1 MVIQGVN
8 FPSDFEAKKTM
19 IEIGRRMDEKG
30 YVIAGDGSLSVR
42 VGPNAV
48 WITAE
53 GADKGAM
60 KQDCFVR
67 VDLNGRQMPGS
78 RGVRLPEDLPIHL
91 QAYSQNPELR
101 GIVHAY
107 PAGAVALTVRG
118 EEVSPADYTPA
129 VRALGR
135 ITFAAAANA
144 EAAAKE
150 AALVCKTDSGILLS
164 GNGCVMWGKNVMEA
178 FQKLQA
184 LEYYV
189 KLSRLLCAG
198 EKTSGCTQGWGEGNA
213 DSRAYSLSPVQRAG
227 ELADESPAAS
237 EALPIEGLTPL
248 IKPGEGA
255 GVLPQGTP
263 ATAQK
268 SSASASDSIAA
279 SRVPAFASG
288 PAASRVP
295 AAAPALTRAAA
306 PASAVHP
313 QSAALHGR
321 PAEASGA
328 AKLRNQTM
336 AEVVRRS
343 LAAMK

>member
-91 QAYSQNPELR
+91 QAYNQNPELR
-101 GIVHAY
+101 GIIHAY
-107 PAGAVALTVRG
+107 PAGAVALTVQG
-118 EEVSPADYTPA
+118 QGVSPADYTPA

-135 ITFAAAANA
+135 ITLTAAANA

-164 GNGCVMWGKNVMEA
+164 GNGCVMWGKSMMEA
-178 FQKLQA
+178 FQKMQA

-189 KLSRLLCAG
+189 KISRMLCG
-198 EKTSGCTQGWGEGNA
+198 TGRGFGSGAERREVA
-213 DSRAYSLSPVQRAG
+213 AEAVISPV
-227 ELADESPAAS
+227 S
-237 EALPIEGLTPL
+237 EPLSIEGLTPL
-248 IKPGEGA
+248 IKPGEGVGA
-255 GVLPQGTP
+255 LPGGSP
-263 ATAQK
+263 A
-268 SSASASDSIAA
+268 
-279 SRVPAFASG
+279 PAFAAAPV
-288 PAASRVP
+288 PAASP
-295 AAAPALTRAAA
+295 ISAAASGT
-306 PASAVHP
+306 
-313 QSAALHGR
+313 
-321 PAEASGA
+321 SGA
-328 AKLRNQTM
+328 AERRKQTM
-336 AEVVRRS
+336 DEIVRRS